1 MKPPTRGLCAPSQQ
15 LRHRHAGGVS
25 GRSSHGRTR
34 VSRRLSFVLR
44 HDPGSVG
51 ISLDEKGWVDIGVL
65 LEALAADGLVLT
77 RRELDGLVAADD
89 KQRFGLDEGGTR
101 IRANQGHSVAVDL
114 GLAVAVPPPTLYH
127 GTVAAALES
136 IAVRGLLRGQRHH
149 VHLSPDTASA
159 RRVGARRGS
168 PVALTV
174 DAAAMSEAGI
184 PFFRSANGV
193 WLTAHVPARYLALDG
208 APLAGGTGDRTTRR

>member
-1 MKPPTRGLCAPSQQ
+1 MRLPARGLCAPSQQ
-15 LRHRHAGGVS
+15 PQQRHAGGVS

-44 HDPGSVG
+44 HNPGAIG
-51 ISLDEKGWVDIGVL
+51 IRLDAGGWVDVGVL
-65 LEALAADGLVLT
+65 LEALAAHGLVLT
-77 RRELDGLVAADD
+77 RRQLEDLVAAND
-89 KQRFGLDEGGTR
+89 KQRFALDQGGAR

-114 GLAVAVPPPTLYH
+114 GLTVAVPPPTLYH

-136 IAVRGLLRGQRHH
+136 IAARGLLRGQRHH
-149 VHLSPDTASA
+149 VHLSPDAASA

-168 PVALTV
+168 PVVLIV
-174 DAAAMSEAGI
+174 DAAAMSGAGT

-193 WLTAHVPARYLALDG
+193 WLTQHVPTRYLALDG
-208 APLAGGTGDRTTRR
+208 APLARRHP